1 MVVNVKTK
9 LQIMTQIPSDAT
21 DATGQR
27 IPKRNVFSFIS
38 DSLRYKLAI
47 VVAKNEWNC
56 RVRSVASQF
65 QHKIEIFMIV
75 LCDVYR
81 REKKEGFNTNWQA
94 LQSEL
99 RECRAGKSSSRQF
112 G

>member
-47 VVAKNEWNC
+47 VVAKNE
-56 RVRSVASQF
+56 
-65 QHKIEIFMIV
+65 
-75 LCDVYR
+75 
-81 REKKEGFNTNWQA
+81 
-94 LQSEL
+94 
-99 RECRAGKSSSRQF
+99 
-112 G
+112 